1 MKEISDSLKIGYD
14 AGNDGASLVI
24 GRTGFDGKIEII
36 NAFSGDDAIQL
47 YSKLIGTPKQNKEEE
62 NNNDYYVCVLKSGI
76 TLDFDKSCNKVNY
89 KSEQLCAF
97 MYDDGK
103 SSICLGMVPYENIK
117 CILNK
122 TEDNADDFMDRWREK
137 HTQS

>member
-1 MKEISDSLKIGYD
+1 MKTINDHLAVVYIADDENVTLAVGRYD
-14 AGNDGASLVI
+14 INGKMIVI
-24 GRTGFDGKIEII
+24 NTFTRD
-36 NAFSGDDAIQL
+36 NAMRL
-47 YSKLIGTPKQNKEEE
+47 YSMLTNIPKENKK
-62 NNNDYYVCVLKSGI
+62 NNDDYYVCVLKSGI

-89 KSEQLCAF
+89 KSEQLCTF

-122 TEDNADDFMDRWREK
+122 TRDNAIQKLAMYEDKERKDV
-137 HTQS
+137 